1 MIDYQL
7 NPCIDWKN
15 KTKQKD
21 QQDIFW
27 SRQDGWAR
35 SQNFNPRLR
44 FTRRNRQ
51 GIQTYVTFLPHNHT
65 PTLHLVTAHY
75 RCNQPMSP
83 LQLLAKG
90 APPTPDL
97 AFNTTSPSTWR
108 PFAII
113 RVNTRPK
120 DMEGSGGLSVLK
132 KPKCQ
137 NVTRCQQPAALI
149 CRPLDDAHLI
159 VSLGNLL
166 EVSKRFPMSALQLL
180 GSIIAARKK
189 ENWAGSVRCIQS
201 GLREARSPSQKLLF
215 ITLNGLWIKF
225 SL

>member
-1 MIDYQL
+1 MDEQDLRISIHGYGLRGGIGREFRRTSLFSLTTTRLHCTLSRPITDAISQCL
-7 NPCIDWKN
+7 LFSCW
-15 KTKQKD
+15 QKV
-21 QQDIFW
+21 
-27 SRQDGWAR
+27 
-35 SQNFNPRLR
+35 P
-44 FTRRNRQ
+44 
-51 GIQTYVTFLPHNHT
+51 
-65 PTLHLVTAHY
+65 
-75 RCNQPMSP
+75 
-83 LQLLAKG
+83 
-90 APPTPDL
+90 PPTPDL

-189 ENWAGSVRCIQS
+189 EN
-201 GLREARSPSQKLLF
+201 
-215 ITLNGLWIKF
+215 
-225 SL
+225 